1 MANNQRLDS
10 LITELGSLGQDGASL
25 LQTAQGAKNDQQ
37 RLMASIVQLM
47 ELVGNLKDTN
57 INIDKIIQSA
67 QQAKGVQAEKMN
79 EIKNALNGNPDA
91 DQIQQIIG
99 QAGDLIAQQ
108 GQSSKSQDMQGGY
121 TYGASR
127 KKGNGRRRRTKKSR
141 RKGSYKK
148 KSKRVRK

>member
-1 MANNQRLDS
+1 MANNQQQLDG

-37 RLMASIVQLM
+37 RLMDSIAQLM
-47 ELVGNLKDTN
+47 GLVRHLKDTN
-57 INIDKIIQSA
+57 INIDNIIQSA
-67 QQAKGVQAEKMN
+67 QQAKGVQTDKMN

-99 QAGDLIAQQ
+99 QAGDLIAQH
-108 GQSSKSQDMQGGY
+108 GARPPTRGGY

-127 KKGNGRRRRTKKSR
+127 KKGKGRRKRTKKSR
-141 RKGSYKK
+141 RKGSNKK